1 MIMKLNLYIIC
12 VFFLL
17 ASSCKKDEKLQPSE
31 ESQGYLLPQGNNE
44 FDKTIGNYFDRYGS
58 YILYKFSDRDAYWT
72 PSGWKNTRYNEATK
86 TWTVG
91 FLTKPAEEQYISQ
104 QLNLIQTCWFGFYS
118 EKFLKE
124 FLPAKILLCATVDSS
139 YLAYDFST
147 NPITV
152 FSKSKEVG
160 AWFNFDNISVSYGS
174 DAVNTMTALD
184 SGTFIYKVNNM
195 FMRNIFSRR
204 PIVPPADFI
213 KVTSYTTNF
222 TTQPAAYDA
231 GAITN
236 YYGTGAVQDWEEY
249 ILAMTGY
256 PESVLN
262 TSAPNTTKSFVGIL
276 NPTKDRFGK
285 IRQRYNI
292 VRNYFINNY
301 NVDLQQIGNASIAR

>member
-1 MIMKLNLYIIC
+1 MKLYLYTFCIL
-12 VFFLL
+12 VLL
-17 ASSCKKDEKLQPSE
+17 GASCKKDEKLQPSE
-31 ESQGYLLPQGNNE
+31 NSQGYTLPQGNND

-58 YILYKFSDRDAYWT
+58 YLLYKFSDRDAYWT

-86 TWTVG
+86 AWTVG
-91 FLTKPAEEQYISQ
+91 FLVQPAEEQHISK
-104 QLNLIQTCWFGFYS
+104 QLDLIQTCWFGYYS
-118 EKFLKE
+118 DTFLKT
-124 FLPAKILLCATVDSS
+124 FLPAKILLCAAVDSS
-139 YLAYDFST
+139 YLTYDFST
-147 NPITV
+147 TPATIV
-152 FSKSKEVG
+152 KSDKKVG
-160 AWFNFDNISVSYGS
+160 AWFNFDNICVNYGS
-174 DAVNTMTALD
+174 NAIENMTGLD

-195 FMRNIFSRR
+195 FMRNIFARK
-204 PIVPPADFI
+204 PIDPPADFV
-213 KVTSYTTNF
+213 KVTSYTTSF

-236 YYGTGAVQDWEEY
+236 YYGSGPVQDWEEY

-301 NVDLQQIGNASIAR
+301 QVDLQRIGNASIAR